1 MVVELLNQILAL
13 GEVPKEDFSSFN
25 QPKTYNFVD
34 ITTQSWIKKALFHQT
49 CIRPVEEGNKFVQ
62 NWVGDRVEA
71 LFWTCSILLI
81 FLKVSFSFFEEML
94 SDGEDF
100 GG

>member
-1 MVVELLNQILAL
+1 
-13 GEVPKEDFSSFN
+13 
-25 QPKTYNFVD
+25 
-34 ITTQSWIKKALFHQT
+34 
-49 CIRPVEEGNKFVQ
+49 
-62 NWVGDRVEA
+62 